1 MKIFTLHSLLVL
13 CAVCLL
19 LHPLN
24 AQVKKND
31 RPGLTY
37 LKVSINTENDAL
49 AKLSALG
56 IAVDHGELINGN
68 FITDINSNEYA
79 QIRNDFKIEVLENDM
94 EAAYARLIR
103 EDQLNPQ
110 TPVTDRFGCSYAT
123 PANFNLGSMGSYL
136 TLQEMLNELDEMAT
150 LYPNLIT
157 VKQPLNPG
165 QTTAEGRPLYYVKI
179 SDNPNTD
186 EAEPKVLYTGLHHA
200 REPISMMSLIFYMH
214 YILEHYDTDSEIQ
227 NLVNSLELY
236 FVPCVNPDGYVYNQT
251 TNPNGGGL
259 WRKNRRNNGNGI
271 YGVDLNRNYGY
282 QWGLNSGSSG
292 TPSSDTY
299 RGPSA
304 FSEPETQMIRDFSV
318 AKQFATSLNS
328 HSYGNYLIHQ
338 WEYQNVV
345 AEPATFATM
354 GAALTSCNGF
364 TVGNAFQTV
373 GYLASGGATDW
384 LYGEQTTKPKVYAF
398 TPEIGTSFWPT
409 PSNIIPLCNN
419 TMQMYLQMAEYARCG
434 VFLVN
439 AGNDATICEGTGTTL
454 TATPSGGATPYTYA
468 WSNGETGSSISVS
481 PAVTT
486 TYTVTVTSANG
497 CTVTDQVKVTVANCS
512 GVCGSPQ
519 TVVNTNSFETSMG
532 IWTDGGTD
540 CAIVTAYPNTGTRSL
555 QLRDNTTTSLA
566 STGNLNLSAYNKIV
580 VSFSYLC
587 VSFDNSAE
595 DFWLQISTNGG
606 STYTTKEEWNLGD
619 EFQNGI
625 RYNQDITI
633 NGPFTSNTRIRFR
646 CDASDDDDQVH
657 LDDIT
662 ITGCLPVNLGNDEIN
677 AAFNFVPGS
686 GTPGHT
692 ALKAHLY
699 PNPVS
704 GELNL
709 QLLVER
715 EEQRHLVIYDAL
727 GRVVR
732 ELEAPLNEGWN
743 LIRFD
748 LSGLP
753 HGLYI
758 VADGRSNLGK
768 FMKVD

>member
-1 MKIFTLHSLLVL
+1 MYAACCL
-13 CAVCLL
+13 CLL
-19 LHPLN
+19 CGWHQPLP
-24 AQVKKND
+24 AQVPQND
-31 RPGLTY
+31 SSTQRLTY
-37 LKVSINTENDAL
+37 LKVSIDTENDAL

-56 IAVDHGELINGN
+56 IAVDHGELQKGR
-68 FITDINSNEYA
+68 FITDISSEEYA
-79 QIRNDFKIEVLENDM
+79 LIQKDFPMEVLETDM
-94 EAAYARLIR
+94 ERVYANLIR
-103 EDQLNPQ
+103 EERSNPNAQ
-110 TPVTDRFGCSYAT
+110 AAERFPCSYPT
-123 PANFNLGSMGSYL
+123 PAHFNLGSMGSYL
-136 TLQEMLNELDEMAT
+136 TYQEMLNELDEMAA

-157 VKQPLNPG
+157 VKQPISGTL
-165 QTTAEGRPLYYVKI
+165 TTTEGRPLHYVKI

-186 EAEPKVLYTGLHHA
+186 EAEPRVLYTGLHHA
-200 REPISMMSLIFYMH
+200 REPVSMMSLIFYMH
-214 YILEHYDTDSEIQ
+214 YLLENYNSDPVIQ
-227 NLVNSLELY
+227 NMLNSVELY

-259 WRKNRRNNGNGI
+259 WRKNRRNNGGGV

-304 FSEPETQMIRDFSV
+304 FSEPETQMIRDFAV

-338 WEYQNVV
+338 WEYVNVV

-354 GAALTSCNGF
+354 GAQLTSCNGF

-419 TMQMYLQMAEYARCG
+419 TVQMYLQMAEYARCG
-434 VFLVN
+434 LLSVN
-439 AGNDATICEGTGTTL
+439 AGTDASICGGASATL
-454 TATPSGGATPYTYA
+454 TATPGGGAAPYTYA
-468 WSNGETGSSISVS
+468 WSNGATDASIAVS
-481 PAVTT
+481 PAATT
-486 TYTVTVTSANG
+486 TYTATVTSATG
-497 CTVTDQVKVTVANCS
+497 CTASDAVQVTVSSCS

-519 TVVNTNSFETSMG
+519 VVVNSNGFETSFG

-566 STGNLNLSAYNKIV
+566 STSNLNLSAYSRIV

-595 DFWLQISTNGG
+595 DFWLQLSTNGG
-606 STYTTKEEWNLGD
+606 STYTTKEEWNVGD
-619 EFQNGI
+619 EFQNGV
-625 RYNQDITI
+625 RYNENIVI
-633 NGPFTSNTRIRFR
+633 NGPFTSNTRLRFR
-646 CDASDDDDQVH
+646 CDASDDTDQVH

-662 ITGCLPVNLGNDEIN
+662 ITGCLPANMGNRGIDP
-677 AAFNFVPGS
+677 AFNSAPGS
-686 GTPGHT
+686 AASTLGP
-692 ALKAHLY
+692 KARLY
-699 PNPVS
+699 PNPTA
-704 GELNL
+704 GDLNL
-709 QLLVER
+709 QLFAER
-715 EEQRHLVIYDAL
+715 EAQRQLVVYDAF
-727 GRVVR
+727 GRAVK
-732 ELEAPLNEGWN
+732 EISAAMNEGWN
-743 LIRFD
+743 LIRIE

-753 HGLYI
+753 HGLYYI
-758 VADGRSNLGK
+758 ADGNNTLGR
-768 FMKVD
+768 FVKVD